1 MGLETTGVSIEGV
14 TGLDDL
20 VFLCEGGE
28 EVSDPISKGFKF
40 SEDDCLSATL
50 VEDDDWR
57 CAPRN
62 NKYPPISFFLILF
75 ERISQN

>member
-1 MGLETTGVSIEGV
+1 MGVTGLETTGVSIEGV

-20 VFLCEGGE
+20 VFLCEGEE

-50 VEDDDWR
+50 VEDDD
-57 CAPRN
+57 
-62 NKYPPISFFLILF
+62 
-75 ERISQN
+75 